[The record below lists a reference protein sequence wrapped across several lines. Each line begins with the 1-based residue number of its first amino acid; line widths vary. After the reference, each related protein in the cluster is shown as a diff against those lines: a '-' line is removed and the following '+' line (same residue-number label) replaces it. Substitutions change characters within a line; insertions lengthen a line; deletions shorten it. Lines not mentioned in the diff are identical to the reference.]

1 MSPADGRLLPRTAA
15 GPAERV
21 REPLQELSM
30 RTSVLYRS
38 AGPITPSRYAV
49 PAISGA
55 AAVSYLP

>member
-21 REPLQELSM
+21 REPLQERSM
-30 RTSVLYRS
+30 RTSALYCS
-38 AGPITPSRYAV
+38 ACAITPSRYAV
-49 PAISGA
+49 LISGA